1 MAKFHQY
8 RTPNH
13 WQAFQAIISVSFLL
27 YYPLRCDGNGPGSL
41 ALLGSPP
48 PMTTILPNDQSQW
61 RRKATERNQ
70 TNKKQVNKRTERKK
84 RNYEGQS
91 MLTKNKL
98 HVLLYMLPF
107 LCSSTT
113 ASTRHGFFSW
123 VKFVPPSPWQL
134 QYFAAII
141 QRENRINNTANW
153 KQRDCQRKDLR
164 PTSGS
169 ISSNSSCKRQ
179 GISRLVIVP
188 LPDPR
193 NTSPATP
200 KPTGEGL
207 LFRWR
212 IDDPVEGQIWRCL
225 FRNPFPVMLTCERLF
240 LKPWFRSLFYSLD
253 E

>member
-1 MAKFHQY
+1 MARFHQY

-13 WQAFQAIISVSFLL
+13 WQAFQAIIPVSFLL
-27 YYPLRCDGNGPGSL
+27 YYPLRCDGNCLGSS
-41 ALLGSPP
+41 ALLGSLHHLRLRPP

-84 RNYEGQS
+84 TNYEGQS
-91 MLTKNKL
+91 LLTKNKL
-98 HVLLYMLPF
+98 HVPLYMLPF

-141 QRENRINNTANW
+141 QRENIINNTANW
-153 KQRDCQRKDLR
+153 KQIDCQRKDLR

-169 ISSNSSCKRQ
+169 ISSNSSM
-179 GISRLVIVP
+179 S
-188 LPDPR
+188 
-193 NTSPATP
+193 S
-200 KPTGEGL
+200 
-207 LFRWR
+207 
-212 IDDPVEGQIWRCL
+212 
-225 FRNPFPVMLTCERLF
+225 
-240 LKPWFRSLFYSLD
+240 S
-253 E
+253 